1 MKKTAALIFCAVLV
15 LTLIAGCKKK
25 GTVIDTKGNGSL
37 TSDTVSNNPSGSS
50 ESTGSDVVIDVDDKN
65 DDWGDV
71 IIDVEGGDKD
81 KDKDKDKSPSN
92 TSSKSG
98 TAGSTPS
105 KTDDSSSSASSSASS
120 SSSSQSSSSSG
131 STSSSGS
138 SSNSSSS
145 KPYDDKDQGF
155 GPWV

>member
-105 KTDDSSSSASSSASS
+105 KTEGSSSGASSSASS
-120 SSSSQSSSSSG
+120 SS
-131 STSSSGS
+131 
-138 SSNSSSS
+138 SSSS

>member
-71 IIDVEGGDKD
+71 IIDVEDGDKG
-81 KDKDKDKSPSN
+81 KDKDKDKSPL
-92 TSSKSG
+92 
-98 TAGSTPS
+98 
-105 KTDDSSSSASSSASS
+105 
-120 SSSSQSSSSSG
+120 SSSQSSSG

>member
-81 KDKDKDKSPSN
+81 KGKDKDKDKDKDKSPS
-92 TSSKSG
+92 
-98 TAGSTPS
+98 
-105 KTDDSSSSASSSASS
+105 
-120 SSSSQSSSSSG
+120 SSSQSSSG

>member
-71 IIDVEGGDKD
+71 IIDVEDGD
-81 KDKDKDKSPSN
+81 KDKDKDKSPL
-92 TSSKSG
+92 
-98 TAGSTPS
+98 
-105 KTDDSSSSASSSASS
+105 
-120 SSSSQSSSSSG
+120 SSSQSSSG

>member
-15 LTLIAGCKKK
+15 LTLIAWCKKK

-71 IIDVEGGDKD
+71 IIDVEDGDKGKD
-81 KDKDKDKSPSN
+81 KDKDKDKSPL
-92 TSSKSG
+92 
-98 TAGSTPS
+98 
-105 KTDDSSSSASSSASS
+105 
-120 SSSSQSSSSSG
+120 SSSQSSSG

>member
-71 IIDVEGGDKD
+71 IIDVEDGDKGKD
-81 KDKDKDKSPSN
+81 KDKDKNKDKSPL
-92 TSSKSG
+92 
-98 TAGSTPS
+98 
-105 KTDDSSSSASSSASS
+105 
-120 SSSSQSSSSSG
+120 SSSQSSSG

>member
-81 KDKDKDKSPSN
+81 KDKSPSN

-105 KTDDSSSSASSSASS
+105 KTEGSSSGASSSASS
-120 SSSSQSSSSSG
+120 SS
-131 STSSSGS
+131 
-138 SSNSSSS
+138 SSSS

>member
-81 KDKDKDKSPSN
+81 KDKDKDKSLSN

-105 KTDDSSSSASSSASS
+105 KTEDSSS
-120 SSSSQSSSSSG
+120 
-131 STSSSGS
+131 S

>member
-105 KTDDSSSSASSSASS
+105 KTE
-120 SSSSQSSSSSG
+120 G

>member
-105 KTDDSSSSASSSASS
+105 KTEDSSS
-120 SSSSQSSSSSG
+120 
-131 STSSSGS
+131 S

>member
-71 IIDVEGGDKD
+71 IIDVEDGDKD

-92 TSSKSG
+92 TLSKSG

-105 KTDDSSSSASSSASS
+105 KTE
-120 SSSSQSSSSSG
+120 G

>member
-81 KDKDKDKSPSN
+81 KDKDKSPSN

-98 TAGSTPS
+98 TADSTPS
-105 KTDDSSSSASSSASS
+105 KTEDSSSSASSSASS

>member
-71 IIDVEGGDKD
+71 IIDVEDGDKGKDKD
-81 KDKDKDKSPSN
+81 KDKDKDKSPL
-92 TSSKSG
+92 
-98 TAGSTPS
+98 
-105 KTDDSSSSASSSASS
+105 
-120 SSSSQSSSSSG
+120 SSSQSSSG

>member
-81 KDKDKDKSPSN
+81 KDKDKDKSPS
-92 TSSKSG
+92 
-98 TAGSTPS
+98 
-105 KTDDSSSSASSSASS
+105 
-120 SSSSQSSSSSG
+120 SSSQSSSG

>member
-71 IIDVEGGDKD
+71 IIDVEDGDKD
-81 KDKDKDKSPSN
+81 KDKDKDKSPS
-92 TSSKSG
+92 SSG
-98 TAGSTPS
+98 
-105 KTDDSSSSASSSASS
+105 
-120 SSSSQSSSSSG
+120 SG

>member
-71 IIDVEGGDKD
+71 IIDVEDGDKRKDKD
-81 KDKDKDKSPSN
+81 KDKDKDKSPL
-92 TSSKSG
+92 
-98 TAGSTPS
+98 
-105 KTDDSSSSASSSASS
+105 
-120 SSSSQSSSSSG
+120 SSSQSSSG

>member
-71 IIDVEGGDKD
+71 IIDVEDKD
-81 KDKDKDKSPSN
+81 KDKDKDKSP
-92 TSSKSG
+92 
-98 TAGSTPS
+98 
-105 KTDDSSSSASSSASS
+105 
-120 SSSSQSSSSSG
+120 SSSSSG

>member
-37 TSDTVSNNPSGSS
+37 TSDTVSSDPSSS
-50 ESTGSDVVIDVDDKN
+50 SDSTGSDVVIDVDDKN

-92 TSSKSG
+92 T
-98 TAGSTPS
+98 
-105 KTDDSSSSASSSASS
+105 
-120 SSSSQSSSSSG
+120 QSSSSSG

>member
-105 KTDDSSSSASSSASS
+105 KTEGSSSGASSSASS
-120 SSSSQSSSSSG
+120 SS
-131 STSSSGS
+131 
-138 SSNSSSS
+138 SSSS

-155 GPWV
+155 GPGV

>member
-81 KDKDKDKSPSN
+81 KDKSP
-92 TSSKSG
+92 
-98 TAGSTPS
+98 
-105 KTDDSSSSASSSASS
+105 
-120 SSSSQSSSSSG
+120 SSSSQSSSG

>member
-71 IIDVEGGDKD
+71 IIDVEDGAKGKD
-81 KDKDKDKSPSN
+81 KDKDKDKSPL
-92 TSSKSG
+92 
-98 TAGSTPS
+98 
-105 KTDDSSSSASSSASS
+105 
-120 SSSSQSSSSSG
+120 SSSQSSSG

>member
-71 IIDVEGGDKD
+71 IIDVEDGDKGKD
-81 KDKDKDKSPSN
+81 KDKDKDKSPL
-92 TSSKSG
+92 
-98 TAGSTPS
+98 
-105 KTDDSSSSASSSASS
+105 
-120 SSSSQSSSSSG
+120 SSSQSSSG

>member
-71 IIDVEGGDKD
+71 IIDVEDG
-81 KDKDKDKSPSN
+81 DKDKSPL
-92 TSSKSG
+92 
-98 TAGSTPS
+98 
-105 KTDDSSSSASSSASS
+105 
-120 SSSSQSSSSSG
+120 SSSQSSSG

>member
-81 KDKDKDKSPSN
+81 KDKDKSPSN

-105 KTDDSSSSASSSASS
+105 KTEGSSSSASSSASS

>member
-71 IIDVEGGDKD
+71 IIDVEDKD

-105 KTDDSSSSASSSASS
+105 KTEDSSSSASSSASS

>member
-37 TSDTVSNNPSGSS
+37 TSDTVSSDPSGSS

-71 IIDVEGGDKD
+71 IIDVEDGDKD

-98 TAGSTPS
+98 TAAGSTPS
-105 KTDDSSSSASSSASS
+105 KTEESSSSASS
-120 SSSSQSSSSSG
+120 SSSSSSSQSGSSSE

-138 SSNSSSS
+138 SSSSSSS

>member
-15 LTLIAGCKKK
+15 LALIAGCKMK
-25 GTVIDTKGNGSL
+25 GTFVIDTKDNSSL
-37 TSDTVSNNPSGSS
+37 TSDTVSSDPSGSS

-71 IIDVEGGDKD
+71 IVDDGN

-98 TAGSTPS
+98 TASSSTPS
-105 KTDDSSSSASSSASS
+105 KTEGSSSSESSSSS
-120 SSSSQSSSSSG
+120 SSSSQPSSSSE

-138 SSNSSSS
+138 SSNNSSS

>member
-71 IIDVEGGDKD
+71 IIDVEDKD

-105 KTDDSSSSASSSASS
+105 KTEGSSSSASSSASS

>member
-81 KDKDKDKSPSN
+81 KGKDKDKDKDKDKSPL
-92 TSSKSG
+92 
-98 TAGSTPS
+98 
-105 KTDDSSSSASSSASS
+105 
-120 SSSSQSSSSSG
+120 SSSQSSSG

>member
-71 IIDVEGGDKD
+71 IIDVEDGDKD

-105 KTDDSSSSASSSASS
+105 KTE
-120 SSSSQSSSSSG
+120 G

>member
-81 KDKDKDKSPSN
+81 KGKDKDKDKDKSPL
-92 TSSKSG
+92 
-98 TAGSTPS
+98 
-105 KTDDSSSSASSSASS
+105 
-120 SSSSQSSSSSG
+120 SSSQSSSG

>member
-37 TSDTVSNNPSGSS
+37 TSDTVSKNPSGSS

-71 IIDVEGGDKD
+71 IIDVEDGDKGKDKD
-81 KDKDKDKSPSN
+81 KDKDKDKSPL
-92 TSSKSG
+92 
-98 TAGSTPS
+98 
-105 KTDDSSSSASSSASS
+105 
-120 SSSSQSSSSSG
+120 SSSQSSSG

>member
-1 MKKTAALIFCAVLV
+1 MKKTAALIICAVLV

-71 IIDVEGGDKD
+71 IIDVEDKD
-81 KDKDKDKSPSN
+81 KDKDKDKSP
-92 TSSKSG
+92 
-98 TAGSTPS
+98 
-105 KTDDSSSSASSSASS
+105 
-120 SSSSQSSSSSG
+120 SSSSSG

>member
-37 TSDTVSNNPSGSS
+37 TSDTVSSNPSGSS

-71 IIDVEGGDKD
+71 IVDDGN

-98 TAGSTPS
+98 TA
-105 KTDDSSSSASSSASS
+105 
-120 SSSSQSSSSSG
+120 
-131 STSSSGS
+131 SGS
-138 SSNSSSS
+138 SSNNSSS

>member
-98 TAGSTPS
+98 TAGST
-105 KTDDSSSSASSSASS
+105 
-120 SSSSQSSSSSG
+120 
-131 STSSSGS
+131 SSSGS